1 MDAILV
7 VAMSLNRVI
16 GDENK
21 IPWHLPMDLERF
33 KNITMGN
40 IVVMGNLTFSSLGRK
55 PLKGRTNIVLTRKPD
70 SSFDE
75 DVYKFK
81 NFKEIQNFFPY
92 RKEVYVIGGEQI
104 YRLAL
109 AQMTV
114 KKIYLTVINEYF
126 EGDAYF
132 PEIDLSKY
140 KCVKAETHTEN
151 GLEFTF
157 TELDLIE

>member
-1 MDAILV
+1 MDAIFV
-7 VAMSLNRVI
+7 VAMSINRVI
-16 GDENK
+16 GDQNK
-21 IPWHLPMDLERF
+21 IPWHLPKDLEHF
-33 KNITMGN
+33 KNITRGQ
-40 IVVMGNLTFSSLGRK
+40 IVVMGNQTFSSLGRK
-55 PLKGRTNIVLTRKPD
+55 PLKSRTNIVITRKPD

-81 NFKEIQNFFPY
+81 NFKEIENFFPY
-92 RKEVYVIGGEQI
+92 RKEIYVIGGEQI

-109 AQMTV
+109 KEITV
-114 KKIYLTVINEYF
+114 KKIYLTIIHEYF
-126 EGDAYF
+126 EGDTYF
-132 PEIDLSKY
+132 PDIDLNKY